1 MLRTETD
8 AATGHLPSDDLIRRL
23 APLAPVPG
31 RPDLVAHQAPDVF
44 TLWQAWEQQS
54 GAKHDVPFWAVV
66 WPAAQLLAR
75 FLAAHPEW
83 ARGRIVLDLGCG
95 GGLAAI
101 AAAKAGAKRV
111 YANDIDP
118 AALEMTARNA
128 AANDVS
134 LALDGSDLVDR
145 GWPEDVGLILVA
157 DLFYEKGA
165 SDALLTKLRDA
176 RRGGVAV
183 LIGDAS
189 RPFSPQA
196 GDGVRMLAE
205 ELLETDFDLEGVKA
219 RMTRIL
225 TLEG

>member
-1 MLRTETD
+1 MLRTET
-8 AATGHLPSDDLIRRL
+8 ATPTGHLPSDRLLLSL

-44 TLWQAWEQQS
+44 ALWQAWEQES

-75 FLAAHPEW
+75 FLEAHPEW

-128 AANDVS
+128 SANEVH
-134 LALDGSDLVDR
+134 LALDGSDLIER
-145 GWPEDVGLILVA
+145 GWPDDVGLILAA

-165 SDALLTKLRDA
+165 SEALLTRLREA

-196 GDGVRMLAE
+196 GEGVRVLAE

-219 RMTRIL
+219 RTTRIL